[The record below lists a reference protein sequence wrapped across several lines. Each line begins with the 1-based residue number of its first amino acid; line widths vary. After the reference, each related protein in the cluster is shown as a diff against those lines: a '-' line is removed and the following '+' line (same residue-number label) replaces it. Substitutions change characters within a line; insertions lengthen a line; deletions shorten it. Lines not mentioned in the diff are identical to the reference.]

1 MFSLKGKSKSDAAAG
16 ITFSNDG
23 IALAI
28 IKRGSLSLIL
38 DACQFVPCQP
48 KDQKTQLAQLAK
60 QYQLNLI
67 PCNCV
72 LLPGEFELLQVD
84 APEVPSQELSAA
96 LRWQIKDLLDFHIDD
111 AVIDHIALPMEG
123 SSGKKQ
129 LLVAASR
136 ESVIREHVEHMQSAS
151 CNINSVDIAN
161 QAARN
166 ILNKQ
171 IPTSAHESIG
181 LLNLWNDV
189 AKISIILNQDIYI
202 NRSSNIGLE
211 SLQFVSDEDTNSQL
225 IVDSLA
231 LELQRTFDYYESHSR
246 QSPISQLVIISNE
259 QPLEKLAVLLQQR
272 LGIDCIGINIP
283 DILTLNENIANI
295 DHKCITAIGGAL
307 RGFS

>member
-1 MFSLKGKSKSDAAAG
+1 MFSFKGKSKSDKAVG
-16 ITFSNDG
+16 ITFSNEG

-38 DACQFVPCQP
+38 DECQFVPCQP
-48 KDQKTQLAQLAK
+48 KDQKAQLAQLAK
-60 QYQLNLI
+60 KHQLDLI

-96 LRWQIKDLLDFHIDD
+96 LRWQIKDLIDFHIDD
-111 AVIDHIALPMEG
+111 AVIDHITLPVEG
-123 SSGKKQ
+123 TSGKKQ

-136 ESVIREHVEHMQSAS
+136 ESVIRDHVEKLQSAS
-151 CNINSVDIAN
+151 CNINSVDIAI

-171 IPTSAHESIG
+171 IPNSTQESIG
-181 LLNLWNDV
+181 LLNLWHDV
-189 AKISIILNQDIYI
+189 AKISVILNQDIYI

-211 SLQFVSDEDTNSQL
+211 SLEFVSDEDINSQL

-246 QSPISQLVIISNE
+246 QSSISQLIIISNE
-259 QPLEKLAVLLQQR
+259 KPIEKLADLLQQR
-272 LGIDCIGINIP
+272 LGIDCIDSNIP
-283 DILTLNENIANI
+283 DILTLNENIVNI
-295 DHKCITAIGGAL
+295 DHRCITAIGGAL
-307 RGFS
+307 RDFS